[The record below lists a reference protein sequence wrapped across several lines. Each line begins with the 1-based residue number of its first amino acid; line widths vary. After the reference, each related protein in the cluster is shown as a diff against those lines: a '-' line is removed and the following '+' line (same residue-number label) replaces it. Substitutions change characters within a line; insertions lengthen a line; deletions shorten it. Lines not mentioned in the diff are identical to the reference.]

1 MDAVD
6 LRDFIEFEEGAIVRR
21 TVLET
26 PRLWSQ
32 TVCVDRNAS
41 YGPVSDSA
49 SDAFLTIL
57 AGEAVFLVDRSRK
70 RMKQWGSVIV
80 PAKAE
85 LVITN
90 ASSEPL
96 VVLMIAAPPPV
107 PHAESG

>member
-1 MDAVD
+1 MDAAD
-6 LRDFIEFEEGAIVRR
+6 LRDFIEFEEGAVVRR
-21 TVLET
+21 TVFET

-32 TVCVDRNAS
+32 TVCIDRNAS

-49 SDAFLTIL
+49 ADALLTIL

-70 RMKQWGSVIV
+70 RLKQWGSVVV
-80 PAKAE
+80 PARAE

-96 VVLMIAAPPPV
+96 VVLMIVAPPPV
-107 PHAESG
+107 PHAVSG